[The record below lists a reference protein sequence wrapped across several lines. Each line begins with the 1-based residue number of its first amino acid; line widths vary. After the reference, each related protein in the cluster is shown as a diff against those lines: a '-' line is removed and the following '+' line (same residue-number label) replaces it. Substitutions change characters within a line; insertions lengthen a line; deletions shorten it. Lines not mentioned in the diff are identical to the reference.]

1 MGIQV
6 QKLAASASRQMNA
19 VVVSSGL
26 MAKTVKVRIGVQK
39 WNKLIQKDFNKTSNL
54 LVHDPR
60 SSLRTGDI
68 ISISSGWR
76 VSKNVHHVVRKIVAP
91 FGEPIEAR
99 PAVPSEEE
107 RLEERALKR
116 AAKEVRRFAAR
127 VVVEEEGEVGEE
139 GERVVS

>member
-1 MGIQV
+1 MSTQV

-26 MAKTVKVRIGVQK
+26 MAKTVK
-39 WNKLIQKDFNKTSNL
+39 DFNKTSHL

-107 RLEERALKR
+107 RLEERAAKR
-116 AAKEVRRFAAR
+116 AAKEARRSGGGM
-127 VVVEEEGEVGEE
+127 VEDEVEGEVKGEVK
-139 GERVVS
+139 GQGKGKGKGQRVEL